1 MKWLNS
7 MFGGKKAMAAL
18 SAGTKAPEFELT
30 AMEASKFS
38 LQEALNQGPV
48 LAVFFKIS
56 CPVCQYALPYF
67 ERIYKAYGKGN
78 FSIIGISQNEKRDT
92 AEFAKRYG
100 ITFPILLDDTKA
112 FPVSN
117 AYGLTNVPTS
127 FWIAQDGEIE
137 ISSVGWV
144 RQEFEETARKAAS
157 ANGGTPKSVF
167 QPTEQIADFRAG

>member
-1 MKWLNS
+1 MKWLS
-7 MFGGKKAMAAL
+7 SLFGGKAMAAL
-18 SAGTKAPEFELT
+18 SAGTKAPEFELA
-30 AMEASKFS
+30 AMDGSKFS
-38 LQEALNQGPV
+38 LQDALNQGPV

-56 CPVCQYALPYF
+56 CPVCQYGLPYF

-78 FSIIGISQNEKRDT
+78 VSIIGISQNGKRDT

-100 ITFPILLDDTKA
+100 ITFPIFLDDTKT

-137 ISSVGWV
+137 TSSVGWV
-144 RQEFEETARKAAS
+144 RQEFEEIVCKAAS
-157 ANGGTPKSVF
+157 ANGGTPKPVF

>member
-1 MKWLNS
+1 MKWLS
-7 MFGGKKAMAAL
+7 GLFGGKAMAAL

-30 AMEASKFS
+30 AMDGSKFS
-38 LQEALNQGPV
+38 LQDALNQGPV

-56 CPVCQYALPYF
+56 CPVCQYGLPYF

-78 FSIIGISQNEKRDT
+78 VSIIAISQNEKRDT
-92 AEFAKRYG
+92 AEFAKLYG
-100 ITFPILLDDTKA
+100 ITFPILLDDTKT

-137 ISSVGWV
+137 ISSGMG
-144 RQEFEETARKAAS
+144 AP
-157 ANGGTPKSVF
+157 G
-167 QPTEQIADFRAG
+167 I